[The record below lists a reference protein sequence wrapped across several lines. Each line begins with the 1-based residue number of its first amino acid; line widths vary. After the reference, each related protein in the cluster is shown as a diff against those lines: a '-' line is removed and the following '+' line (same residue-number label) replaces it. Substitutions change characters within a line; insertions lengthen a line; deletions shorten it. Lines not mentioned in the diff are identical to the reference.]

1 MNTIEMIYKNK
12 QNMTEDLHVP
22 PIKQRRRFSLE
33 EAQFLEMEYSNNPS
47 PTQDKIQQIA
57 SKINSPRK
65 VVTTWFQNRRAKNR
79 RRSKIQKDI
88 GEYSLEYYTENYAS
102 DVTTATYDADVIVA
116 TEMNIMTGQEEP
128 NLQIVETDMLESSD
142 AAEHYGIFTNCCSN
156 LNDSLLY
163 GVDNLT
169 NFSSELDSSFL
180 LYSICPCQLGLTN
193 QGGDGVDYSS
203 LCALLYGAHCCSSP
217 LPFVSSNDNYL
228 VQQHYYSIPCS
239 FQCFDTYHKMF
250 SFNHNPIK
258 SGSHI
263 TSHVS
268 PHEGNNLNSMR
279 NYQLCVKPTDLLMEN
294 CIGFCHC
301 KELLPETNN
310 ISNDGLVTSLSTN
323 HSIECSIKNY
333 Y

>member
-1 MNTIEMIYKNK
+1 MSTTEMIYKNK
-12 QNMTEDLHVP
+12 QNMTEDIHVP

-33 EAQFLEMEYSNNPS
+33 EAQFLEMEYKNNPS

-79 RRSKIQKDI
+79 RRSKTQKDI
-88 GEYSLEYYTENYAS
+88 DEYYTENYVS
-102 DVTTATYDADVIVA
+102 GVTTATYDVDALVA
-116 TEMNIMTGQEEP
+116 AEMDIMAGQEEP
-128 NLQIVETDMLESSD
+128 NLQVVKTDMLESSNVV
-142 AAEHYGIFTNCCSN
+142 EPYGIFTNCCSN

-163 GVDNLT
+163 GVDDLRNV
-169 NFSSELDSSFL
+169 SSELDSSFL

-193 QGGDGVDYSS
+193 QGGDGGDYSS
-203 LCALLYGAHCCSSP
+203 LCTLLYGEHCCSSP
-217 LPFVSSNDNYL
+217 LPFASSNDHHL
-228 VQQHYYSIPCS
+228 IQQHYYSIPCS
-239 FQCFDTYHKMF
+239 FQCFDTYRKTF

-268 PHEGNNLNSMR
+268 PHEGNNLNTMR
-279 NYQLCVKPTDLLMEN
+279 NYQFCVKPTDLLMEN
-294 CIGFCHC
+294 YMGFCYC
-301 KELLPETNN
+301 KELLPEINN
-310 ISNDGLVTSLSTN
+310 ISDDDLATSLNTN
-323 HSIECSIKNY
+323 HSLECSIKNY

>member
-1 MNTIEMIYKNK
+1 MSTTETIYKNK
-12 QNMTEDLHVP
+12 QNMTEDIHVP

-33 EAQFLEMEYSNNPS
+33 EAQFLEMEYNNNPS

-88 GEYSLEYYTENYAS
+88 DEYYTENYVS
-102 DVTTATYDADVIVA
+102 SVTTATYDADALVA
-116 TEMNIMTGQEEP
+116 AEMNIMAGQEEL
-128 NLQIVETDMLESSD
+128 NLQVVKTDMLESSNVV
-142 AAEHYGIFTNCCSN
+142 EPYGIFTNCCSN

-163 GVDNLT
+163 GVDDLRNV
-169 NFSSELDSSFL
+169 SSELDSSFL
-180 LYSICPCQLGLTN
+180 LCSICPCQLGLTN

-203 LCALLYGAHCCSSP
+203 LCTLLYGEHCCSSP
-217 LPFVSSNDNYL
+217 PPSASSNDHHL
-228 VQQHYYSIPCS
+228 IQQHYYSIPCS
-239 FQCFDTYHKMF
+239 FQCFDTYRKTF

-268 PHEGNNLNSMR
+268 PHEGNNLNTMR

-294 CIGFCHC
+294 YMGCCHF
-301 KELLPETNN
+301 KELLPEINN
-310 ISNDGLVTSLSTN
+310 ISDDDLATSLNTN
-323 HSIECSIKNY
+323 HSLECSIKNY